1 MIHVSR
7 SIVSALCL
15 SAACLGA
22 AAMFWTFGLLTE
34 QSASAAPGEPV
45 LIRSASKD
53 IPGDSPHTE
62 ITPATAGQPADA
74 SDHPQALDAL
84 ASADGTSG
92 QREEPAKPQPTLADE
107 AADPLQDLVAVAD
120 SNAPPAPVDDPEPEV
135 KPEPVPELDWLT
147 DYAEGM
153 RLAAQEHRNLFLYFH
168 EGEGNAARRAFES
181 RTLTDPKVKEALV
194 NLILVDLDMGATVK
208 TRDKTVLL
216 LKHPAFAEMLGR
228 QGIAIVDM
236 SHDKAPYY
244 GYVVSTFPFTPGK
257 FYRAEAL
264 SIILHL
270 PPGTLTQ
277 RTMIY
282 AVRVHPEGPASTE
295 GQFYAVLA
303 DEANKHSTYQAS
315 ITLQG
320 HHQWDARFQRINAQL
335 PGGAIA
341 QEVVAESWP
350 NEGLVEACVDCVQ
363 SWRQSPGH
371 WGAVRERH
379 PLFGYDIKRGR
390 NGIWYATGIFGRR

>member
-1 MIHVSR
+1 MYWNFGLLAEPVACAARGETVH
-7 SIVSALCL
+7 IVSA
-15 SAACLGA
+15 STG
-22 AAMFWTFGLLTE
+22 
-34 QSASAAPGEPV
+34 APGISRQTEATPV
-45 LIRSASKD
+45 A
-53 IPGDSPHTE
+53 
-62 ITPATAGQPADA
+62 AGQPADA
-74 SDHPQALDAL
+74 SERPKAQAAL
-84 ASADGTSG
+84 ASTDETPD
-92 QREEPAKPQPTLADE
+92 QQEELAKRQPTVADE
-107 AADPLQDLVAVAD
+107 ATDPPQDLVATAD
-120 SNAPPAPVDDPEPEV
+120 SNAPPPPVEEPEPKV
-135 KPEPVPELDWLT
+135 KPEPEPELDWLT

-153 RLAAQEHRNLFLYFH
+153 RLATQEHKNLFLYFH
-168 EGEGNAARRAFES
+168 EGKGNAARRAFETH
-181 RTLTDPKVKEALV
+181 TLTDPKIKEALV
-194 NLILVDLDMGATVK
+194 NLILVDLDMEATVK
-208 TRDKTVLL
+208 NRDKTIVL

-236 SHDKAPYY
+236 SHEKAPYY
-244 GYVVSTFPFTPGK
+244 GCVVSTFPFSPGK

-295 GQFYAVLA
+295 GQFHPVLA

-335 PGGAIA
+335 PGGTIA

-350 NEGLVEACVDCVQ
+350 NEGLVEACVDWVQ